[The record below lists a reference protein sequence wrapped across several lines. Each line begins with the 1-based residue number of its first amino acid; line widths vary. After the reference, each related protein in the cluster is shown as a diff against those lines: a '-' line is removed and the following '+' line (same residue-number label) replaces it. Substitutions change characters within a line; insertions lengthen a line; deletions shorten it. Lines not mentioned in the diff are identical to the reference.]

1 MPEDANINYHN
12 NPDTR
17 HRFPFSMSTPSDVIK
32 TILDH
37 GPATDLLVQKADLGD
52 AYKNLP
58 VTPSVL
64 HKQTIC
70 LAGVYFVDSRLLF
83 GVTFHDL

>member
-1 MPEDANINYHN
+1 MEPETASINYHN
-12 NPDTR
+12 NPDVKL
-17 HRFPFSMSTPSDVIK
+17 RFPFKMATPSDVIE

-37 GPATDLLVQKADLGD
+37 GPGAELIVLKADLGD

-58 VTPSVL
+58 VTPSVF

-83 GVTFHDL
+83 GVTYLF